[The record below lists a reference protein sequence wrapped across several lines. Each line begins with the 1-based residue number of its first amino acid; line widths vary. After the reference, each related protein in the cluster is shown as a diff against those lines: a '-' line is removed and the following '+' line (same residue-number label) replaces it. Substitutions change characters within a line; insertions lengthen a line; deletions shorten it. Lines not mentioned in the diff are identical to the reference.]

1 MPEHVFT
8 IVARGHAVD
17 AQTNTL
23 TAFCILEELAAE
35 GFPVA
40 VPELTVITLWFRRS
54 GDEGVTFMQRTRL
67 MDPSGEEV
75 FRGDLSFRMDK
86 RRHRNFVKVAMVP
99 FKEQGTYTLEI
110 LIRRDGS
117 DSWQS
122 AARYP
127 LDVVRA
133 AAPVEDE
140 LFEEANSP
148 PS

>member
-1 MPEHVFT
+1 
-8 IVARGHAVD
+8 
-17 AQTNTL
+17 
-23 TAFCILEELAAE
+23 
-35 GFPVA
+35 
-40 VPELTVITLWFRRS
+40 
-54 GDEGVTFMQRTRL
+54 MQRTRL